1 MATRTINGAIW
12 QKQGEDLVKLMPETL
27 ASNVHCEYREDKLS
41 VQGALDTI
49 SGELQTLETLSTDA
63 LVFRG
68 VVNSVDD
75 LPRPADGYKV
85 GDTYKVNT
93 AGTYKGIVTEPGD
106 ALIVVD
112 TKGADSDWVVLQ
124 ANIDGAVTGPKN
136 AIDGRIVVFDGTT
149 GKVIKDSGVAITTVV
164 DTLADHGTRIASLEG
179 RADAIEAKNTEQD
192 GRLDDA
198 EDRLDAVEAK
208 NTEQDGRLDDVED
221 KNTEQDGRLAALEAK
236 DVAHEGRLDALEGRM
251 DTAEGDIDALEDRA
265 TALEDRATA
274 LEGRADALEDRA
286 DAIEAKNEEQDG
298 RLDDLEDALDATKWI
313 AYSATE
319 AGVATAAAP
328 LQNYGMVICG
338 EMGSFTAA

>member
-124 ANIDGAVTGPKN
+124 ANIDGAVTGPVN
-136 AIDGRIVVFDGTT
+136 AVDGQIALFDGTT
-149 GKVIKDSGVAITTVV
+149 GKVIKAGESLAGIRTELDDHETRITT
-164 DTLADHGTRIASLEG
+164 LEG
-179 RADAIEAKNTEQD
+179 RADAIEAKDAEQD
-192 GRLDDA
+192 GRLSDA
-198 EDRLDAVEAK
+198 EGRLDAVEAK

-221 KNTEQDGRLAALEAK
+221 KNDEQDGRLDAVEAK
-236 DVAHEGRLDALEGRM
+236 NTAQDGRLDALEGRM
-251 DTAEGDIDALEDRA
+251 DTAEDDIDALEGRATDLEGRMTTAEGDIDALE
-265 TALEDRATA
+265 
-274 LEGRADALEDRA
+274 GRMDAV
-286 DAIEAKNEEQDG
+286 EAKNDEQDG
-298 RLDDLEDALDATKWI
+298 RLDALEADLDATKWI

-328 LQNYGMVICG
+328 LQNFGVVICG
-338 EMGSFTAA
+338 EMGSFTA

>member
-164 DTLADHGTRIASLEG
+164 DTLADHGTRIDALE
-179 RADAIEAKNTEQD
+179 AFKQTTTEKDAEQD

-198 EDRLDAVEAK
+198 EGRLDAVEAK

-221 KNTEQDGRLAALEAK
+221 KNTEQDGRLDAVEAK
-236 DVAHEGRLDALEGRM
+236 NTAQDGRLDALEGRM
-251 DTAEGDIDALEDRA
+251 DNAEDDIKTINDEQ
-265 TALEDRATA
+265 TVQNGKIEA

-328 LQNYGMVICG
+328 LQNFGVVICG
-338 EMGSFTAA
+338 EMGSFTA